1 VNSPPPFVPTDSI
14 LTGVG
19 ASTGIAI
26 GKALVYNHRDLH
38 LPNYQLP
45 NANLVPSELE
55 RLEKAK
61 NQVREQLIASRE
73 SLPLALNSQ
82 AGIIDAHILLLD
94 DPLLTGEANYLIR
107 EEHRNAEQAIACTL
121 NKITTLMKNVTDE
134 YISARLAD
142 VEIVGYSIITA
153 LLNNA
158 ASQLPNIPAGSIL
171 VVQDLN
177 PAEVAKIVAT
187 KVAGLAT
194 ERGGATSHTAIVAQ
208 ALELPT
214 VVGLKNIASR
224 VVTGDTI
231 ILDGR
236 NGHLIIR
243 PNQETLTFYRTR
255 QEMEWSF
262 NAEIVRSAHLIAVTL
277 DGHRVIIMSNMELEE
292 ELPAV
297 MSYGSEGIGLY
308 RTEFMYMNRKTLPTE
323 KELFEVYR
331 RIVESLAPNPVIIR
345 TLDLGNDKIVESA
358 PLVPLE
364 LNQALGL
371 RGIRYCLHNRAL
383 FKTQLRAIL
392 RASVFGQVQ
401 IMLPMISNLDELRT
415 TQAIISDLERNLKKD
430 DQPYTP
436 NLPIGV
442 MIEIPATVFIA
453 RELAKEAAFFSVGT
467 NDLIQ
472 YSLAV
477 DRSNPEVSD
486 IYQPLHPAILRM
498 LHQIL
503 KIGRKT
509 GTPISICGDI
519 SANDIIAPILIGL
532 GATTLSMP
540 PAAVPKIKRIIRMS
554 SFSEMR
560 SWSEKLL
567 KTKTA
572 LEASKIA
579 TGYFHTKFPEL
590 LK

>member
-1 VNSPPPFVPTDSI
+1 MNSPPPFVPTDSI